1 MSHPFAATERTGPA
15 TAWIYGEPAIDDLLQ
30 DPVVQS
36 VLRRDGLSEDDV
48 RSAIGRGRARL
59 RPLPRRESRAA

>member
-15 TAWIYGEPAIDDLLQ
+15 SAWLYGEPAIDDLLQ

-36 VLRRDGLSEDDV
+36 VLRRDSLSEDDV
-48 RSAIGRGRARL
+48 RRAIGRGRARL
-59 RPLPRRESRAA
+59 RPLPPRESRAA